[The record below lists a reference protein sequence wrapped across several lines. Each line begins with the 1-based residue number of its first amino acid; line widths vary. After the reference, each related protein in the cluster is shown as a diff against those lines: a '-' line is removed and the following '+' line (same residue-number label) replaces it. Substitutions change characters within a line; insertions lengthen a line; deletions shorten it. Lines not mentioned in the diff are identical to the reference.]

1 MEDFDA
7 LRAALNAETW
17 ETVERDLLRKI
28 LAEFCYEDL
37 ITPARA
43 GTVPADESDPG
54 ESWTRYRL
62 RLDGGVEYRF
72 DAQSRPLDSYRV
84 REGSVFRRGVGEST
98 DVSADGEAT
107 DADDWTEATDPLRFL
122 LDAREYVGID
132 PTTAAHLVREYRN
145 TLVADAHIRAR
156 KADAPADASI
166 LDLPYAEVEGEME
179 GHPWFTYNKGRV
191 GFGYDDYLRY
201 APESKRRQR
210 LSWVA
215 ARRDRATFSAVEGLD
230 RDDLLESELGDT
242 VGAFRATLA
251 DEGLDPENYHFLPVH
266 DWQWNDSVVQ
276 LFAGDIADD
285 AIVPL
290 GEAPDEYLPQQS
302 IRTFSNVSDP
312 TKRHVKLPIRV
323 LNTNVYRGILGEQ
336 AEAAPRVT
344 EFVKGVRDGDAFLRD
359 DCDLLLPGEVAS
371 VNYEHPYFSAFDDAP
386 YQFHELLGC
395 VWRESVVSMVEDG
408 ERPLTLAA
416 LLHEDFDGTPLVSKL
431 VERCGLELSEW
442 LDRLFDVLLHPLVHY
457 LYKYGTVFM
466 PHGTNVVLVHEGGVP
481 TRIAVKDFVDEVA
494 ITDRDLPELDE
505 VLADDLRDDERYDH
519 HILHRLPPEP
529 LCQHVFGTLFVG
541 VFRYVADLL
550 ARREGYDEERFWG
563 QVRSAI
569 ERYQAQFPGL
579 DDRFETFDLFR
590 PRFTKH
596 CLNRNR
602 IVDYGY
608 QDFSTRP
615 KVRGHGTVPNPL
627 SEFGDRRDH

>member
-1 MEDFDA
+1 MLFCATPPLNSTAEERGDGGGGGGGGGD
-7 LRAALNAETW
+7 AALGP
-17 ETVERDLLRKI
+17 D
-28 LAEFCYEDL
+28 
-37 ITPARA
+37 
-43 GTVPADESDPG
+43 
-54 ESWTRYRL
+54 
-62 RLDGGVEYRF
+62 
-72 DAQSRPLDSYRV
+72 
-84 REGSVFRRGVGEST
+84 
-98 DVSADGEAT
+98 T
-107 DADDWTEATDPLRFL
+107 DAGGDWTPATDPLRFL

-156 KADAPADASI
+156 KAERSDDESI
-166 LDLPYAEVEGEME
+166 LDLPYAAVEGEME

-191 GFGYDDYLRY
+191 GFGYDDYLRH
-201 APESKRRQR
+201 APESKERRS

-215 ARRDRATFSAVEGLD
+215 ARRDRATFSAIEGLD
-230 RDDLLESELGDT
+230 RDGLLESELGATFD
-242 VGAFRATLA
+242 AFRATLA
-251 DEGLDPENYHFLPVH
+251 DEGLDPANYHFLPVH

-276 LFAGDIADD
+276 LFAGDIAED

-290 GEAPDEYLPQQS
+290 GEGPDEYLPQQS

-359 DCDLLLPGEVAS
+359 DCGLLLPGEVAS
-371 VNYEHPYFSAFDDAP
+371 VNYEHRHFSRFDDAP

-395 VWRESVVSMVEDG
+395 VWRESVASMVGDD

-416 LLHEDFDGTPLVSKL
+416 LVHEDYDGTPLVSKL
-431 VERCGLELSEW
+431 VERSGMELEEW
-442 LDRLFDVLLHPLVHY
+442 LDELLGTLLDPLLHY

-466 PHGTNVVLVHEGGVP
+466 PHGTNVVVILDGGVP
-481 TRIAVKDFVDEVA
+481 TRVAVKDFVDEVA
-494 ITDRDLPELDE
+494 ITDRELPELDAA
-505 VLADDLRDDERYDH
+505 LADDLRDDERYDH
-519 HILHRLPPEP
+519 HILHQLPPEP

-550 ARREGYDEERFWG
+550 VRHHGYPEEAFWRRVRAAVEAYQSRFPEFG
-563 QVRSAI
+563 
-569 ERYQAQFPGL
+569 
-579 DDRFETFDLFR
+579 DRFETFDLFA

-608 QDFSTRP
+608 EDFSTRP
-615 KVRGHGTVPNPL
+615 KVRGHGTVANPL
-627 SEFGDRRDH
+627 YEVASDR